1 MSISD
6 IFYTE
11 YCILY
16 KATTTEPNARG
27 YVKTTHEP
35 ISLQEI
41 PCSVTPISTNKSRE
55 KWGISSTATC
65 EISFDLDATIDASEV
80 SAIEYNGQMYI
91 VENYEVYPAFM
102 ILSESVVF
110 AVRRDNNG

>member
-1 MSISD
+1 MAITD

-11 YCILY
+11 RCVLC
-16 KATTTEPNARG
+16 KAITTEPDRRG
-27 YVKTTHEP
+27 HVKTTHEP
-35 ISLQEI
+35 ISTNNI

-65 EISFDLDATIDASEV
+65 EISLDLDETVNPKEV
-80 SAIEYNGQMYI
+80 SAILFNGELYI

-110 AVRRDNNG
+110 AVRCDK

>member
-11 YCILY
+11 SCILY
-16 KATTTEPNARG
+16 ESITSEPNAKG

-35 ISLQEI
+35 IFFDI
-41 PCSVTPISTNKSRE
+41 PCSVTPISTVKSHE
-55 KWGISSTATC
+55 KWGIHSTATC
-65 EISFDLDATIDASEV
+65 EISFDLSPEINPKDI
-80 SAIEYNGQMYI
+80 SAIEYHDEIYI

-110 AVRRDNNG
+110 AVRRDT